1 MKQKEELGAADRIRR
16 LEAVRAELAERQAE
30 VDAELG
36 RPMGQASWKKNL
48 QPKDTLNGILID
60 QAFELILC

>member
-1 MKQKEELGAADRIRR
+1 MKQKDELDAADRIRR
-16 LEAVRAELAERQAE
+16 LEAVRAEL
-30 VDAELG
+30 G
-36 RPMGQASWKKNL
+36 RPMGQASWKKSL

>member
-30 VDAELG
+30 GDAELG
-36 RPMGQASWKKNL
+36 RPWDRPPGRRTSSQKTRSTVFSL
-48 QPKDTLNGILID
+48 TRPLN
-60 QAFELILC
+60 